1 MKNKSQN
8 STKQSTA
15 TVGARPPVVVVMGHI
30 DHGKSTLLDYIRK
43 TNVVD
48 DEAGGITQSISA
60 YEVLHNDE
68 HGNSKKITFLD
79 TPGHEA
85 FSQMRERG
93 IRVADIAILIVS
105 AEDGVKPQTIEAWK
119 AGVASNVPCIVAINK
134 IDKPG
139 ADIERTK
146 IALAENEIYLE
157 NYGGKVPFALIS
169 AKTGE
174 GIDELLSLILI
185 LAEVENFTANS
196 DVGAEGFVIEANL
209 DPKRGVEAVLLIK
222 NGTLKKGMTVV
233 VDNCTCSTRMMENFK
248 GAKIDEAT
256 FSSPIRLT
264 GFDKIP
270 RVGAEFKSFESKQDA
285 VSYINSQKN
294 NTQQNSKSTP
304 EAVSNKKVIPIV
316 LKADVLGMIEALE
329 KEIKKINSE
338 SAEFKI
344 VQKGVGPISETDL
357 KAVIGDGDAI
367 VIGFNVKAD
376 KNATELA
383 IKRNITISNFDIIY
397 KMAEWLAEEMETR
410 RPKIETTETTGQAKI
425 LKTFSRTKE
434 RQIIGGKVTQGR
446 IALSGIVKII
456 RREFE
461 IGRGKIV
468 NLEKGKAKVS
478 EVEEGAEFGM
488 MLESKLEVAP
498 GDIIESF
505 SIVQK

>member
-1 MKNKSQN
+1 MKNKAHN

-15 TVGARPPVVVVMGHI
+15 AVGARPPVVVVMGHI

-60 YEVLHNDE
+60 YEVLHKDE
-68 HGNSKKITFLD
+68 NGDQKKITFLD

-93 IRVADIAILIVS
+93 IQVADIAILIVS

-119 AGVASNVPCIVAINK
+119 AGVASKIPCIVAINK

-139 ADIERTK
+139 ADIEKTK

-157 NYGGKVPFALIS
+157 NFGGKVPFALIS

-185 LAEVENFTANS
+185 LAEVENFTANADLS
-196 DVGAEGFVIEANL
+196 AEGFVIEANL
-209 DPKRGVEAVLLIK
+209 DPKRGIEAVLLIK

-233 VDNCTCSTRMMENFK
+233 VDNCMCSTRMIENFK

-256 FSSPIRLT
+256 FSSPVRLT

-270 RVGAEFKSFESKQDA
+270 RVGAEFKSFESKQEA
-285 VSYINSQKN
+285 VAHISSQKN
-294 NTQQNSKSTP
+294 NTQQNSKTTDGSVST
-304 EAVSNKKVIPIV
+304 KKVIPVV

-376 KNATELA
+376 KNAAELA
-383 IKRNITISNFDIIY
+383 IKRNITISHFDIIY